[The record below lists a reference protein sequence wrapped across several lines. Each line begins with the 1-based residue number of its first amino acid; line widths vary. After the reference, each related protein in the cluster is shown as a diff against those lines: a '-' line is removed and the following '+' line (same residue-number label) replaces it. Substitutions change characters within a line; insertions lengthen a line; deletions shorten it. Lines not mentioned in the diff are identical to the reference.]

1 MRRFAVFM
9 LVLGSL
15 AFPGTGAHASY
26 VKPLSIEQATDA
38 AAIIVRAVCLEVSQ
52 GQYKKG
58 EIVDMDTVGGAAV
71 PRVTINVSTFR
82 IKEVLK
88 NTTNTS
94 YAVGDTFTVKQFAGF
109 KGRTGK
115 LMKTSVPLP
124 EFKKDAEYV
133 LFYPVANKKG
143 AGLTSPI
150 GVYQGVFEVI
160 NGVVTSP
167 AMKAMI
173 KRSPKTQRMTKA
185 LGAGKASRSE
195 PSSAMPVDDF
205 SGMIKSLVDTKGGP
219 K

>member
-15 AFPGTGAHASY
+15 VFPGTGAHASY
-26 VKPLSIEQATDA
+26 VKQLSIEQATDA

-58 EIVDMDTVGGAAV
+58 EIVNMDTVGGIAAS
-71 PRVTINVSTFR
+71 RVAINVSSFR
-82 IKEVLK
+82 IKGVLK
-88 NTTNTS
+88 NTTDTP

-115 LMKTSVPLP
+115 LMKTSMPLP

-133 LFYPVANKKG
+133 LFYPAKK
-143 AGLTSPI
+143 GLTSPI
-150 GVYQGVFEVI
+150 GIYQGVFEVV

-173 KRSPKTQRMTKA
+173 KRSQKTQRMTKA
-185 LGAGKASRSE
+185 LSAGKASISE
-195 PSSAMPVDDF
+195 PPSTMTVDDF
-205 SGMIKSLVDTKGGP
+205 SGMIKSLVDTKGGA